1 MCWRQFMTYSGAE
14 PEAWKYLA
22 VAVPIATIAGPTGAF
37 LGPIWL
43 ISISADIFSD
53 TFSLK
58 YCTEES

>member
-1 MCWRQFMTYSGAE
+1 MTYSGAE